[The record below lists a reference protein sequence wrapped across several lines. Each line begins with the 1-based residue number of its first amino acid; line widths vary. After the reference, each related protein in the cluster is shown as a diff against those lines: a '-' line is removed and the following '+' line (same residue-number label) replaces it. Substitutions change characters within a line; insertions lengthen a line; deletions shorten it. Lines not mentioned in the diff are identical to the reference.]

1 VTEARGPARYL
12 PRPFVSGASSFF
24 FIGAGSVLHYQAVL
38 DCWFFLHHPGKK
50 HDSLIRKRL
59 GKAYGQAAG
68 GEFDGWREQPRG
80 RLALILLLDQVPRHI
95 HRDRPES
102 YATDAQAR
110 ECTALFFA
118 RRDWQGFSPLEL
130 LYVAHPWLHAE
141 DAGLQEQVNPFI
153 HGIAPDI
160 PGLEYMGGIADLYLE
175 TIRRFGRFPHRNG
188 MLGRES
194 TPEEE
199 RFLAEE
205 WFQRRRGIRMAYSTC
220 PARDL
225 AKPAP

>member
-1 VTEARGPARYL
+1 
-12 PRPFVSGASSFF
+12 
-24 FIGAGSVLHYQAVL
+24 
-38 DCWFFLHHPGKK
+38 
-50 HDSLIRKRL
+50 
-59 GKAYGQAAG
+59 
-68 GEFDGWREQPRG
+68 
-80 RLALILLLDQVPRHI
+80 
-95 HRDRPES
+95 
-102 YATDAQAR
+102 
-110 ECTALFFA
+110 
-118 RRDWQGFSPLEL
+118 
-130 LYVAHPWLHAE
+130 
-141 DAGLQEQVNPFI
+141 
-153 HGIAPDI
+153 
-160 PGLEYMGGIADLYLE
+160 MGGIADLYLE